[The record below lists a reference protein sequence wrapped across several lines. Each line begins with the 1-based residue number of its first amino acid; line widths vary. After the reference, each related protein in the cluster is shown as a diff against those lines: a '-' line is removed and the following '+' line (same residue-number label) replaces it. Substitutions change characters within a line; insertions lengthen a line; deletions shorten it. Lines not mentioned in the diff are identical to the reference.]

1 VWNLSDKADQKNN
14 NDEKPVVGVFV
25 CRWGINIAGILD
37 VPKIVEEI
45 GKLPNVYSYEYL
57 NMCTSGGAEY
67 IKEQIEEKGF
77 NRIVVAA
84 WTPLTHEP
92 VFHGIL
98 REAGIP
104 QRYLEFTNIREHCSY
119 VHQAQE
125 IRDKATLKAIELIK
139 AGISRAQL
147 LEDIPTKI
155 VPVNPTALVIGGGI
169 AGLSSAIDLGDAG
182 YKVYLV
188 EKNTTIG
195 GRMSQL
201 DRTFPTDDCSIWIL
215 GPKMLEADRH
225 ENIEILSYSEVI
237 NVEGYIGNFRV
248 KVKRKQRFVNEGKC
262 TGCGSC
268 TEVCP
273 IYVPNYFDENLSAR
287 KCIDIAFAQAV
298 PAISNIERDSC
309 VECFACV
316 DACDTEAIDFSQE
329 EEIVELE
336 VGTIIVATGWDLYQ
350 GDDYG
355 YGTYEN
361 VITQIQL
368 ERILAPNGPT
378 LGHLMRPSDR
388 RRPKRVLFI
397 NCVGSRDLKT
407 HEYCSVVC
415 CNLSVKNSKLIM
427 SEYPDS
433 EIMVSYIDMRCGGK
447 MYEEYYRR
455 ARNAGIVFVKGLI
468 GNIEEDPETK
478 NLKVQFEPVGTDAI
492 MEMEFDMVVL
502 SSASLP
508 SQGTNQIASV
518 MNIEKTPDGFLKEVH
533 ARLDPINTKV
543 PGIYLAGSCQGQKS
557 IDLAVSQAKGAASTA
572 GIPMKN
578 EKYVME
584 LIRAQPIEE
593 RCAKCFKCIEAC
605 PYGAISINENRL
617 IQVDIIKCRGCGIC
631 EATCPSK
638 AIELAHYKD
647 NQYVAYI
654 DELLPIEE

>member
-248 KVKRKQRFVNEGKC
+248 KVKRKQRFVNEQLC

>member
-1 VWNLSDKADQKNN
+1 VWDLSDKADQKNN